1 MHICPMATH
10 LITGKDETGI
20 DVREDWLLT
29 FGMMLYREGPAKKVA
44 ESIGT

>member
-1 MHICPMATH
+1 MAIH

-29 FGMMLYREGPAKKVA
+29 FGMMLY
-44 ESIGT
+44 

>member
-29 FGMMLYREGPAKKVA
+29 FRMMLYREGAAKKVA